1 MRGCVG
7 YVVGVLPREGSVCDR
22 GVEGLREGMLSSEL
36 LLNWRASML
45 ASLMISLELGRVRV
59 CSAVRREGVCM
70 WRVSTAAEWERCW
83 LSSSSSLVWL
93 SSASS
98 LDGSEAS
105 REGRVVAAG
114 AERVVE
120 RSDMASRRWRSSACW
135 ESSRAAVVDGVEDGM
150 SAAVMAASCEKA

>member
-1 MRGCVG
+1 LRGCVG

-22 GVEGLREGMLSSEL
+22 GVEGLRDDMLSSEV

-59 CSAVRREGVCM
+59 CSAVWCEGVCM
-70 WRVSTAAEWERCW
+70 WRVSTAAERERCW
-83 LSSSSSLVWL
+83 RSSSSSLVWL

-135 ESSRAAVVDGVEDGM
+135 ESSRAAVEEAVEDGM
-150 SAAVMAASCEKA
+150 SGAVMAASCEKA